1 MGQSQ
6 RRDVCMHACS
16 AQCIMQCLRIMTVQL
31 IQFCPLL
38 QLQQRFFQNVALK
51 GTSHR
56 DEWLSLFQFYRKTF
70 LRLDPKHPKNVKF
83 SL

>member
-1 MGQSQ
+1 
-6 RRDVCMHACS
+6 
-16 AQCIMQCLRIMTVQL
+16 MTVQL

-38 QLQQRFFQNVALK
+38 QLQRRFFQNVALK

-70 LRLDPKHPKNVKF
+70 LRLYPKQPKNVKF
-83 SL
+83 SLSSIIETSLTGGA